1 VKLVG
6 SVIIITS
13 GVVVSVCAF
22 RKEGR
27 KKKAANMLNSLDT
40 AQECDAR
47 DDRFC
52 TGAGFIIYK
61 MRRLLRLA
69 LGETRNKNTFPLA
82 FKFLLAKFVTLDF
95 DFKPL
100 RHKVTKQ
107 HKAVLVRLCV
117 LVSLWLLL
125 KF

>member
-1 VKLVG
+1 MINTLNNEHLERALRFAPGKL
-6 SVIIITS
+6 
-13 GVVVSVCAF
+13 
-22 RKEGR
+22 
-27 KKKAANMLNSLDT
+27 
-40 AQECDAR
+40 AR

-107 HKAVLVRLCV
+107 HKAILVKLCV
-117 LVSLWLLL
+117 LVSLWFLL